1 MGTNL
6 KTDII
11 SAAEFTNDCVCW
23 QIYEDSIVLQS
34 VFTSARERLEK
45 DTSMM
50 ATEDSNDAEK
60 SNAAESDENGAES
73 AGDNEDSKY
82 GGGQF
87 NELGRFLQA
96 ATFQTENL
104 SVIAMMSVLRIVM
117 DRNPVFV
124 ISRLCNV
131 LLVYTSLLVGCIF
144 YILFTYNSHAVT
156 NCMYNNQFTAR

>member
-1 MGTNL
+1 VGTSL

-11 SAAEFTNDCVCW
+11 NVAMVTNDCVCW

-60 SNAAESDENGAES
+60 SNAADSDENGAES

-82 GGGQF
+82 GGHQL

-96 ATFQTENL
+96 TTFQTENV
-104 SVIAMMSVLRIVM
+104 SMIAVMFVLRIVM
-117 DRNPVFV
+117 DRNLVFL
-124 ISRLCNV
+124 IARLCNV
-131 LLVYTSLLVGCIF
+131 LLVYTSLLVGRIF
-144 YILFTYNSHAVT
+144 YILLIYLHIIPTL
-156 NCMYNNQFTAR
+156 